1 MNASDQQEPAI
12 TAEEAVERSE
22 ASVSRHRQL
31 SKLWWTWLLIASIG
45 SVLVSIYVIFGLG
58 NRFGTYVPLETEY
71 FYVMLGMLLPLV
83 FLLFPFKSIVPGSVQ
98 SGGVPWYDLI
108 LVAITVALS
117 VYFVLHGEEI
127 LQDGWEYLPPETAE
141 YCSYA
146 MWLIV
151 LEATRRTGGMAI
163 FVICVLFS
171 VYPVFADVMP
181 GVLNGQP
188 TSWTIASAFYT
199 YGTEGVLGIPM
210 RAFANLV
217 VGFLVFGVALQ
228 YTGGGAFFLN
238 LAFALLGKFQ
248 IGRAHV

>member
-83 FLLFPFKSIVPGSVQ
+83 FLLFPFKSIAPGSVQ

-117 VYFVLHGEEI
+117 VYFVFFERTYRVGEK
-127 LQDGWEYLPPETAE
+127 
-141 YCSYA
+141 
-146 MWLIV
+146 
-151 LEATRRTGGMAI
+151 
-163 FVICVLFS
+163 FV
-171 VYPVFADVMP
+171 
-181 GVLNGQP
+181 
-188 TSWTIASAFYT
+188 
-199 YGTEGVLGIPM
+199 
-210 RAFANLV
+210 R
-217 VGFLVFGVALQ
+217 
-228 YTGGGAFFLN
+228 
-238 LAFALLGKFQ
+238 
-248 IGRAHV
+248 